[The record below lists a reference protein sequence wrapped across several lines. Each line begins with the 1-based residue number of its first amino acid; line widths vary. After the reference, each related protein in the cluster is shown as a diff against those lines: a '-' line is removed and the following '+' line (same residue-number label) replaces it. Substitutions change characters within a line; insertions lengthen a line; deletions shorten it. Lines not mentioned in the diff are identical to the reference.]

1 MRRPQ
6 TNGETYEVN
15 DEIDEKQDREARRT
29 RGARCHCAGCTVGVR
44 IVVEGECVA
53 RREPSAIAAPTTA
66 PATSTSAK
74 TVVKTGTSPKLGAVL
89 TDSNGMTLYTL
100 TNAGAP
106 VACTGQCLTVWPPL
120 YLPAG
125 TTTPT
130 ATAGVT
136 GLSVSMQM
144 GGTQVTQN
152 GDPLYRFAHDTAPG
166 DTNGEGIMAFG
177 GVWHAAKTTSSTAA
191 ATTPATAAPVT
202 TPTTAASTG
211 GYGY

>member
-1 MRRPQ
+1 MKSM
-6 TNGETYEVN
+6 TKSMKSKTA
-15 DEIDEKQDREARRT
+15 K
-29 RGARCHCAGCTVGVR
+29 RGAPVVLGV
-44 IVVEGECVA
+44 IALVA
-53 RREPSAIAAPTTA
+53 LSACGSSSKASVSPGAQPSAIAAPTTA